1 MFINQSTNDSCVSSL
16 CTKLSYLD
24 RETSLI
30 LKSIAGK
37 PSHLLTK
44 VTLSFHLWMYWVS
57 PSGFLTP
64 LCMPAWFICICFSF
78 IMCIGV
84 KTRRSSS
91 NEIKCCIIPL
101 TLFLIPQCFWLI
113 HRTSRVMLIPRLSQ
127 SITILKAIRSIRIDG
142 WRSDVHGYFTSPTMF
157 VLFRNKTWMYS
168 PLLTQTLNFC
178 IVDVVI
184 MHYNL
189 GPVYTKSDNQH
200 NW

>member
-1 MFINQSTNDSCVSSL
+1 MTGPTHVRLKTKLDHYWLSLKITVVRSFKVTCTKYFSHLKWEIEQFWIGHFLFSVSDYCSQFSPVLSHYEIWLMFINQSTNDSCVSSL

-84 KTRRSSS
+84 KTRNKVLYNSS
-91 NEIKCCIIPL
+91 NLVPY
-101 TLFLIPQCFWLI
+101 
-113 HRTSRVMLIPRLSQ
+113 TSVFF
-127 SITILKAIRSIRIDG
+127 G
-142 WRSDVHGYFTSPTMF
+142 
-157 VLFRNKTWMYS
+157 
-168 PLLTQTLNFC
+168 
-178 IVDVVI
+178 
-184 MHYNL
+184 
-189 GPVYTKSDNQH
+189 
-200 NW
+200 

>member
-1 MFINQSTNDSCVSSL
+1 MTGPKHVQLKTKLDHYWLSLKITLVKSFKVYFSHLKWEIDPFWIGHFLFTVSDYCSQFSPVLSHYEIWLMFINQSTNDSCVSSL

-101 TLFLIPQCFWLI
+101 TLFLIPQCFF
-113 HRTSRVMLIPRLSQ
+113 
-127 SITILKAIRSIRIDG
+127 G
-142 WRSDVHGYFTSPTMF
+142 
-157 VLFRNKTWMYS
+157 
-168 PLLTQTLNFC
+168 
-178 IVDVVI
+178 
-184 MHYNL
+184 
-189 GPVYTKSDNQH
+189 
-200 NW
+200 